1 MPDVKLPPT
10 PINVKAALV
19 EKTYVRLD
27 WQIPEEEVTGCEL
40 CYTIERTN
48 ELSDPDRWLADPDRN
63 WGWDVLKSNLV
74 ASTYIDKLA
83 GDVSFPLFYR
93 IRTVDSNLKIT
104 SFWCDPV
111 TVQKKENPSYRI
123 VEFHK
128 DPNPKSLSVD
138 VDGPEDVSK
147 NIDLDNFILSGNS
160 LSKITVFSIKSEVRG
175 RPGVVSQK
183 PLFDIVKR

>member
-10 PINVKAALV
+10 PINVRAELFGKA
-19 EKTYVRLD
+19 YVRLD
-27 WQIPEEEVTGCEL
+27 WQIPEEEGTGCEL

-48 ELSDPDRWLADPDRN
+48 ELSDPYRD
-63 WGWDVLKSNLV
+63 WDVFKSNLV

-138 VDGPEDVSK
+138 VDRPEDVSK